1 MNIVDYIVIIILLL
15 SALKGFKDGLLP
27 TIVNFIGTF
36 LVFIIAF
43 YLKQPI
49 SIFLYENLPFLNFAG
64 IFKGVIAINIL
75 FYEAMAYGLAI
86 VILGIVF
93 GIVKKISVG
102 LNKIF
107 SITLFLNLPSKI
119 IGALIGVLEGTLF
132 CFILLF
138 IGSVVNATTKY
149 VNESKYSS
157 IILTKIP
164 ILNDVTSNLINS
176 GNEIYETVLKNENN
190 VTQSNLE
197 TIDILMKY
205 DILSYDSATKL
216 INDKKLNING
226 VESIV
231 EKYRSVQND

>member
-1 MNIVDYIVIIILLL
+1 MNIVDYIIIIILIL

-27 TIVNFIGTF
+27 TAVNFIGTF

-75 FYEAMAYGLAI
+75 FYEAIAYGLAI
-86 VILGIVF
+86 VLLGIVF

-119 IGALIGVLEGTLF
+119 IGALIGTLEGLLF

-138 IGSVVNATTKY
+138 IGSVVNTTTKY

-164 ILNDVTSNLINS
+164 ILNSVTSDLINS

-190 VTQSNLE
+190 VTQVNLE

-226 VESIV
+226 VESVV
-231 EKYRSVQND
+231 EKYRSVEK

>member
-1 MNIVDYIVIIILLL
+1 MNIVDYIIIVILLL
-15 SALKGFKDGLLP
+15 SALKGFKNGLLP

-86 VILGIVF
+86 VLLGIVF

-119 IGALIGVLEGTLF
+119 IGALIGILEGLLF

-138 IGSVVNATTKY
+138 IGSVINTTTKY

-164 ILNDVTSNLINS
+164 ILNSVTSNLINS

-190 VTQSNLE
+190 VTQANLE
-197 TIDILMKY
+197 TIDILMQY

-226 VESIV
+226 VESVV
-231 EKYRSVQND
+231 EKYRSEKND